1 MKKLLVV
8 SIFLLPVV
16 ACASY
21 KVESKIDK
29 LGQPYEI
36 AVESLATLQ
45 TRAQLDDYT
54 IYKYFTDSGLSSKK
68 DRKKFDRSLEKIK
81 ELAKNNNLSV
91 DQKNKINFL
100 IDNLDKVQNFVVEY
114 ATTDYAYY
122 DIAAYYHYVNEQE
135 ANLIDILMETSTQLT
150 LPSMHGRGLYKFVKK
165 IDLDLRRLNALF
177 VNNRLSDS
185 IVFKIKQL
193 KNKLLIIKDVVE
205 GSYEYQQQVTK
216 TRWLKASVL
225 LIPIVMFIAVFITA
239 IISPADGIVAVAVF
253 VVYFIPLLL
262 GSFIIS
268 VIGINIRDVYEARK
282 YDIPVRGTSIFSFS

>member
-1 MKKLLVV
+1 MKKLLLVFA
-8 SIFLLPVV
+8 ILLPVF

-29 LGQPYEI
+29 LARPYEK
-36 AVESLATLQ
+36 AVESLASLDTK
-45 TRAQLDDYT
+45 AQLDDYT
-54 IYKYFTDSGLSSKK
+54 IYQYFTESGLSTHK
-68 DRKKFDRSLEKIK
+68 DRKKFHRSLEKIK
-81 ELAKNNNLSV
+81 VLAKNNNFSAE
-91 DQKNKINFL
+91 QANKIDFL
-100 IDNLDKVQNFVVEY
+100 IDNLNKVQNFVVEY

-122 DIAAYYHYVNEQE
+122 DIAAYYHYVSEQE
-135 ANLIDILMETSTQLT
+135 ANLIDILIETSTQLM

-177 VNNRLSDS
+177 VNKRLSDS
-185 IVFKIKQL
+185 IIFKMKQL
-193 KNKLLIIKDVVE
+193 KNKLLIIKDAVE

-239 IISPADGIVAVAVF
+239 IISPANGIVAVAAY